1 MIRYY
6 LDEKNRLYGPNRSDG
21 KNKRSSLALIVA
33 STLAILLSGCSWVG
47 LSEVEL
53 FQEHEPTLADLSPA
67 VMPDKGIPLPKIEL
81 DALTKNYLDVMKTS
95 QDAEVQVQVMQR
107 LAGLDMLKGE
117 LQLAE
122 GQPST
127 DTLQLAIQAYQKLL
141 NDYPDQP
148 NNDRLMYQL
157 SKAYDLK
164 GQVDLSLQVL
174 TKLVD
179 RYPNSM
185 HAIEAEFRRAEI
197 YFSRSDYIRAEKSY
211 AVVIAAGVSSDYY
224 QNALYMHGWSQFKKD
239 RYRAGLISF
248 SKMLD
253 QLIPVDNNLE
263 ALSRAQQELVND
275 TFRVMSVSFTYLEG
289 SSTLNDLFNNQ
300 LGDRHYLPLLY
311 DHLGQLY
318 LSLERYRDSA
328 DAYRTFV
335 QTYPNAIQ
343 APAFH
348 GKLIKVFEKGN
359 FAEQVLEEKENY
371 VERYGVKSQYW
382 NVGGKDLQDQIKPYL
397 SQYLKELAQ
406 YHHAMAQALLSKQ
419 KKQPKHKASK
429 SSQLEKQLK
438 AKTQQHFIRAGDYY
452 QAFVDSFPQDNAVAE
467 ILFLLAESRY
477 EAGRYQQAISAYETV
492 AYQYPEDKRAADAG
506 YAAVLAYQHVLQ
518 AGPNKNQQQQQQKI
532 ESALRFSE
540 HFKQDSRA
548 SSVLAQAA
556 EELLSL
562 QSYAQARDAAS
573 KLVEWSTPLP
583 KHLQRTAWI
592 VIGHSEFEL
601 QQYSIAEMAYQKA
614 LPVTE
619 DNKQRQQIEEQLA
632 ASIYKQAEGLVAE
645 GESQAAAEQFL
656 RVLEA
661 APKSSIV
668 VNAQYDAAINFMAAR
683 QWQSAIKQWQL
694 FRTQYPQHELAG
706 SISAQLIKAYQETE
720 QWQLAAAELYKVSQ
734 NTIDK
739 EAKREALYGS
749 AELYEK
755 SGDKETA
762 ITHFRSYAHNY
773 PDPFNQVMEAR
784 YRLSELYQQIG
795 QGTKRRFWLNKMISG
810 ERRAASNSTER
821 SRYLAAF
828 SQSVLAED
836 AYQVFQSVK
845 LKQPLKKSL
854 KKKKAALNRALKA
867 YQKSIDYGVQEF
879 ATLGTFKIAEIYAG
893 LSRDLLSTKP
903 PSNLDELALEQYQ
916 LLLEEQAFPFE
927 EKAIELHEANAQ
939 RSWKGVYDQG
949 VKNSFLALESLLP
962 ARYKKRE
969 IRLGVSNEIY

>member
-1 MIRYY
+1 MIRCY
-6 LDEKNRLYGPNRSDG
+6 LYG
-21 KNKRSSLALIVA
+21 KNNRSSLVLIVA
-33 STLAILLSGCSWVG
+33 STLAISLSGCSWVG

-67 VMPDKGIPLPKIEL
+67 VMPNKEIPLPKIDL
-81 DALTKNYLDVMKTS
+81 DVLTKNYLDVMKTS
-95 QDAEVQVQVMQR
+95 QDADVQVQVMQR

-164 GQVDLSLQVL
+164 GQLDLSLQAL
-174 TKLVD
+174 TRLVD
-179 RYPNSM
+179 RYPNSI
-185 HAIEAEFRRAEI
+185 HTIEAEFRRAEM
-197 YFSRSDYIRAEKSY
+197 YFSRSDYTRAEKSY
-211 AVVIAAGVSSDYY
+211 AVVIAAGDNSDYY
-224 QNALYMHGWSQFKKD
+224 QNALYMHGWSQFKRD
-239 RYRAGLISF
+239 RYRSGLISF

-253 QLIPVDNNLE
+253 QLIPADNNLE
-263 ALSRAQQELVND
+263 SLSRAQQELVSD

-289 SSTLNDLFNNQ
+289 PSTLNDLFKSQ
-300 LGDRHYLPLLY
+300 LGERHYLPLLY

-328 DAYRTFV
+328 DAYRAFV

-359 FAEQVLEEKENY
+359 FSEQVLEEKENY

-382 NVGGKDLQDQIKPYL
+382 NTGGKDLQDQIKPYL

-406 YHHAMAQALLSKQ
+406 YHHAMAQKLLSKQ
-419 KKQPKHKASK
+419 KKQSSKHKTSK
-429 SSQLEKQLK
+429 NSRYQQQQEQQLK

-452 QAFVDSFPQDNAVAE
+452 QAFVDSFPQDKAVAE
-467 ILFLLAESRY
+467 MLFLLAESRY
-477 EAGRYQQAISAYETV
+477 EAGRYHQAISAYETV

-506 YAAVLAYQHVLQ
+506 YAAVLAYQYVLQ

-556 EELLSL
+556 EELLGL

-573 KLVEWSTPLP
+573 KLVEWSKPLP
-583 KHLQRTAWI
+583 KHLQRITWV

-601 QQYSIAEMAYQKA
+601 QQYSIAEMAFQKA

-619 DNKQRQQIEEQLA
+619 DKKQRQQIEEKLA

-661 APKSSIV
+661 APQSSIV
-668 VNAQYDAAINFMAAR
+668 VNAQYDAAVNFMAAR

-694 FRTQYPQHELAG
+694 FRTQYPQHELAS
-706 SISAQLIKAYQETE
+706 SISAQLIKAYQETK
-720 QWQLAAAELYKVSQ
+720 QWQLAAAELYQVSQ
-734 NTIDK
+734 NETDK
-739 EAKREALYGS
+739 EAKRQALYGS

-755 SGDKETA
+755 SGNKETA
-762 ITHFRSYAHNY
+762 IIHFRSYAHSY
-773 PDPFNQVMEAR
+773 PEPFNQVMEAR
-784 YRLSELYQQIG
+784 YRLSELYQQTG
-795 QGTKRRFWLNKMISG
+795 QEKKRRFWLNKMIAG
-810 ERRAASNSTER
+810 ENRAASNSTER
-821 SRYLAAF
+821 SRYLAAL

-836 AYQVFQSVK
+836 AYQAFQSVK

-854 KKKKAALNRALKA
+854 KKKKSTLNRALKA

-879 ATLGTFKIAEIYAG
+879 ATLGTYKIAEIYAG
-893 LSRDLLSTKP
+893 LSRDLLSAKP
-903 PSNLDELALEQYQ
+903 PSNLDALALEQYQ

-927 EKAIELHEANAQ
+927 EKAIELHEANTQ

-949 VKNSFLALESLLP
+949 VKNSFLALELLLP

-969 IRLGVSNEIY
+969 IRLGVSSEIY

>member
-6 LDEKNRLYGPNRSDG
+6 LDKKNRLDG
-21 KNKRSSLALIVA
+21 KNKRSSLALIAA
-33 STLAILLSGCSWVG
+33 STLAISLSGCSWVG

-67 VMPDKGIPLPKIEL
+67 VMPNKEIPLPKIDL
-81 DALTKNYLDVMKTS
+81 DVLTKNYLDVIKTS
-95 QDAEVQVQVMQR
+95 QDADVQVQVMQR

-164 GQVDLSLQVL
+164 GQVDLSLQAL

-179 RYPNSM
+179 RYPNSI

-197 YFSRSDYIRAEKSY
+197 YFSRSDYTRAEQSY
-211 AVVIAAGVSSDYY
+211 AVVIAAGDNSDYY
-224 QNALYMHGWSQFKKD
+224 QNALYMHGWSQFKRD
-239 RYRAGLISF
+239 SYRAGLISF

-253 QLIPVDNNLE
+253 QLIPADNNLE
-263 ALSRAQQELVND
+263 SLSRAQQELVND

-289 SSTLNDLFNNQ
+289 PSTLNDLFKNQ
-300 LGDRHYLPLLY
+300 LGERHYLPLLY

-328 DAYRTFV
+328 DAYRAFV
-335 QTYPNAIQ
+335 HAYPNAIQ

-359 FAEQVLEEKENY
+359 FSEQVLEEKENY

-382 NVGGKDLQDQIKPYL
+382 NTGGKDLQDQIKPYL

-419 KKQPKHKASK
+419 KKQSSKNKASK
-429 SSQLEKQLK
+429 NSRYQQQQEQQLK

-452 QAFVDSFPQDNAVAE
+452 QAFVDSFPQDKAVAE
-467 ILFLLAESRY
+467 MLFLLAESRY
-477 EAGRYQQAISAYETV
+477 EAGSYQQAISAYETV
-492 AYQYPEDKRAADAG
+492 AYQYPKDKRAADAG
-506 YAAVLAYQHVLQ
+506 YAAVLAYQHLLQ
-518 AGPNKNQQQQQQKI
+518 DGTDKNQQQQKI

-548 SSVLAQAA
+548 TTVLAQAA
-556 EELLSL
+556 EELLNL
-562 QSYAQARDAAS
+562 RNYTQARDAATN
-573 KLVEWSTPLP
+573 LAAWSTPLP

-619 DNKQRQQIEEQLA
+619 DKKQRQQIEERLA
-632 ASIYKQAEGLVAE
+632 ASIYKQAEGLVTE

-661 APKSSIV
+661 APQSSIV
-668 VNAQYDAAINFMAAR
+668 VNAQYDAAVNFMAAK

-694 FRTQYPQHELAG
+694 FRTQYPQHKLVG

-720 QWQLAAAELYKVSQ
+720 QWQLAAAELYQVSQ
-734 NTIDK
+734 NETDK
-739 EAKREALYGS
+739 EAKRQALYGS

-755 SGDKETA
+755 SGNKETA
-762 ITHFRSYAHNY
+762 IIHFRSYAHSY
-773 PDPFNQVMEAR
+773 PEPFSQVMEAR
-784 YRLSELYQQIG
+784 YRLSELYQQTG
-795 QGTKRRFWLNKMISG
+795 QEKKRRFWLNKMIAG
-810 ERRAASNSTER
+810 ENRAASNSTER
-821 SRYLAAF
+821 SRYLAAL

-845 LKQPLKKSL
+845 LNQPLKKSL

-893 LSRDLLSTKP
+893 LSRDLLSAKP
-903 PSNLDELALEQYQ
+903 PSNLDALALEQYQ

-949 VKNSFLALESLLP
+949 VKNSFSALESLLP
-962 ARYKKRE
+962 ARYKKHE
-969 IRLGVSNEIY
+969 VRLGVSNEIY